1 MPVYDYK
8 GLSLTGETKTGIIDA
23 DSPREARI
31 KLRSQ
36 NLMVTELSSRSEK
49 VRRDKKKVKLLD
61 FKRGPKGRGEVPMY
75 TRQLATL
82 LKAGIPLA
90 QAMAALIEQCQT
102 ADLEAGFRDIRER
115 LTQGLSFAEALAYH
129 PEYFPDLYVNM
140 VKAGEA
146 SGSLDMVL
154 DRLADYLQRQ
164 ASIKNKITAALAY
177 PLVMIV
183 VGVLIVIILMAW
195 VVPKVMQVVE
205 QSGQQVPAMTQAL
218 KGIADFLGAYWFV
231 LLAGI
236 LFVVLLHRFLL
247 YRAEYRYQV
256 DKFKLRIPVIG
267 ELFKKSAVSRFAV
280 SMSTLLKSGVPVLE
294 ALRIVKD
301 IVNNAVL
308 ARVLDT
314 VHKRII
320 EGTDISTPIKKSG
333 VFPPVVGYM
342 IAVGEQSGQL
352 EDMLDRVAE
361 AYDEEVAVQTQKVTS
376 LLEPLLIVAMALVV
390 GFIVISVM
398 LPILKISDI
407 RNIRR

>member
-1 MPVYDYK
+1 MPVFDYK
-8 GLSLTGETKTGIIDA
+8 GLTLHGESKTGIIDA

-36 NLMVTELSSRSEK
+36 NLMVTELAKRKTS
-49 VRRDKKKVKLLD
+49 VRRDKAKKKL
-61 FKRGPKGRGEVPMY
+61 FEFRRRQRGTGEIPMY

-90 QAMAALIEQCQT
+90 QSMAALIEQCQV
-102 ADLEAGFRDIRER
+102 ADLEAAFRDIREK

-129 PEYFPDLYVNM
+129 PAYFSDLYVNM

-146 SGSLDMVL
+146 SGSLDRVL

-164 ASIKNKITAALAY
+164 AALRNKITAALAY
-177 PLVMIV
+177 PVVMIM
-183 VGVLIVIILMAW
+183 VGIVIVIILMTF
-195 VVPKVMQVVE
+195 VVPKVMQVVQ
-205 QSGQQVPAMTQAL
+205 QSGQQIPTMTLVL
-218 KGIADFLGAYWFV
+218 KGTADFLGHYW
-231 LLAGI
+231 LLFMAGI
-236 LFVVLLHRFLL
+236 LALMLAHRWGM
-247 YRAEYRYQV
+247 RRSEYRYRV
-256 DKFKLRIPVIG
+256 DRFRLKLPVIG
-267 ELFKKSAVSRFAV
+267 ELFRKAAVSRFAI

-294 ALRIVKD
+294 SLRIVKD
-301 IVNNAVL
+301 IVNNQVL

-320 EGTDISTPIKKSG
+320 EGTDIATPIKRSG

-352 EDMLDRVAE
+352 EEMLDRVAE

-376 LLEPLLIVAMALVV
+376 LLEPLLIVGMAGVV

-407 RNIRR
+407 RSFKK

>member
-1 MPVYDYK
+1 MRRDRK
-8 GLSLTGETKTGIIDA
+8 RTKILDF
-23 DSPREARI
+23 
-31 KLRSQ
+31 
-36 NLMVTELSSRSEK
+36 SRSA
-49 VRRDKKKVKLLD
+49 
-61 FKRGPKGRGEVPMY
+61 RGKQEVPMY

-90 QAMAALIEQCQT
+90 QTMAALIEQCQT
-102 ADLEAGFRDIRER
+102 ADLEAAFRDIREK
-115 LTQGLSFAEALAYH
+115 LTQGLSFAESLAYH
-129 PEYFPDLYVNM
+129 PQYFTDLYVNM

-164 ASIKNKITAALAY
+164 ASIRNKVTAALAY
-177 PLVMIV
+177 PVVMIG
-183 VGVLIVIILMAW
+183 VGILIVIVLMTW
-195 VVPKVMQVVE
+195 VVPKVMQVIE
-205 QSGQQVPAMTQAL
+205 QSGQQIPAMTQAL
-218 KGIADFLGAYWFV
+218 QTMATFLGKYWFV
-231 LLAGI
+231 I
-236 LFVVLLHRFLL
+236 LGGLVFLVVLHRWLL
-247 YRAEYRYQV
+247 QRKEYRYRV
-256 DKFKLRIPVIG
+256 DKLKLRIPVMG
-267 ELFKKSAVSRFAV
+267 ELFRKAAVSRFAI

-294 ALRIVKD
+294 SLRIVKD
-301 IVNNAVL
+301 IVDNAVL
-308 ARVLDT
+308 ADVLET

-320 EGTDISTPIKKSG
+320 EGTDIATPIKKSG

-352 EDMLDRVAE
+352 EEMLDRVAV

-376 LLEPLLIVAMALVV
+376 LLEPLLIVGMALVV

>member
-1 MPVYDYK
+1 MPVYNYK
-8 GLSLTGETKTGIIDA
+8 GLTLTGDNKTGIIDA

-36 NLMVTELSSRSEK
+36 NLMVTELQQRGGSAK
-49 VRRDKKKVKLLD
+49 RDKKKGKLLD
-61 FKRGPKGRGEVPMY
+61 FSRAPKGKAEVPMY

-90 QAMAALIEQCQT
+90 QAMAAMIEQCQV
-102 ADLEAGFRDIRER
+102 ADLEAAFRDIREK
-115 LTQGLSFAEALAYH
+115 LTQGLSFAESLAYH
-129 PEYFPDLYVNM
+129 PTYFTELYVNM

-164 ASIKNKITAALAY
+164 AQIRNKIVAALAY
-177 PLVMIV
+177 PIVMIV
-183 VGVLIVIILMAW
+183 VGVVIVIILMTF
-195 VVPKVMQVVE
+195 VVPKVMKVVE
-205 QSGQQVPAMTQAL
+205 QSGQTIPPMTQAL
-218 KGIADFLGAYWFV
+218 RNMATFLGDYWFF

-236 LFVVLLHRFLL
+236 VLLMVLHRLGMR
-247 YRAEYRYQV
+247 RAEYRYQV
-256 DKFKLRIPVIG
+256 DRLKLRIPVLG
-267 ELFKKSAVSRFAV
+267 ELFRKSAVSRFAV

-294 ALRIVKD
+294 SLRIVKD

-314 VHKRII
+314 VHTRII
-320 EGTDISTPIKKSG
+320 EGTDIATPIKRSG

-352 EDMLDRVAE
+352 EEMLDRVAE
-361 AYDEEVAVQTQKVTS
+361 AYDEEVSVQTQKVTS
-376 LLEPLLIVAMALVV
+376 LLEPLLIVGMAVVV

-407 RNIRR
+407 RSIRR